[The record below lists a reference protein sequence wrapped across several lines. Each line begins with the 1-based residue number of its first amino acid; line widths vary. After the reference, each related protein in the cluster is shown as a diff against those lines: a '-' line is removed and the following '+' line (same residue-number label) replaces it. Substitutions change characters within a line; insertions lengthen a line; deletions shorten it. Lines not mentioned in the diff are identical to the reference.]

1 MFLNA
6 TKTLFNLLR
15 EINLKSIQEN
25 AEMPVRIAVLG
36 EAEVAGRLAR
46 ELGAAPWVS
55 VVANL
60 SERRAGDVLVRLS
73 RDAPPAEPLPAGG
86 LEVLVGDVI
95 TRIPDRVVLPNLEID
110 TLSSVLAP
118 ALIDTAPD
126 TQRLSLARHVPL
138 LRDAYARTL
147 IEQTSR
153 TNAVYAAS
161 TGVAEIV
168 PILSLPLNMADLVVL
183 TKNQLLMAYKLAL
196 AEGKKGKPEE
206 LMKEILSVVGGG
218 FLFRQVARELVG
230 LIPVWGIVPKIAV
243 SYAGTWVIGQTVHL
257 WAAEGETATL
267 KEMRRYY
274 ADALEQGRKL
284 AGDLAKRVRSRGRRG
299 KTEADLELP
308 PSSLELTENKTKADE
323 TSA

>member
-1 MFLNA
+1 MFLGA
-6 TKTLFNLLR
+6 TKTLFNLIR
-15 EINLKSIQEN
+15 EINLKSIQDN
-25 AEMPVRIAVLG
+25 AEIPVRIAVSGETELAAQVAHALG
-36 EAEVAGRLAR
+36 T
-46 ELGAAPWVS
+46 APWVS
-55 VVANL
+55 TLTSL
-60 SERRAGDVLVRLS
+60 SERRSGDVLVRVS
-73 RDAPPAEPLPAGG
+73 KDTPPTELLPAGG
-86 LEVLVGDVI
+86 LEVVLSRAD
-95 TRIPDRVVLPNLEID
+95 TRIPDRTVLPDLNAE
-110 TLSSVLAP
+110 TLQTVLAP
-118 ALIDTAPD
+118 ALIDKAPD
-126 TQRLSLARHVPL
+126 TQRLSLARHVPV
-138 LRDAYARTL
+138 LRGAYARTL

-161 TGVAEIV
+161 TGVAEIIPV
-168 PILSLPLNMADLVVL
+168 LSLPLGVADLVVL

-230 LIPVWGIVPKIAV
+230 LVPVWGIVPKIAV

-274 ADALEQGRKL
+274 AEALEQGRKL
-284 AGDLAKRVRSRGRRG
+284 AGDLAARVRSRGRRG

-308 PSSLELTENKTKADE
+308 PASLELEENETGTDE
-323 TSA
+323 TGA

>member
-6 TKTLFNLLR
+6 TKTLFNLVR

-25 AEMPVRIAVLG
+25 AELPVRIAVTG
-36 EAEVAGRLAR
+36 EAELAGQLAR

-55 VVANL
+55 VVSDP
-60 SERRAGDVLVRLS
+60 SERRVGDVLVRVS
-73 RDAPPAEPLPAGG
+73 QGAPPESPLPASG
-86 LEVLVGDVI
+86 LEVVLSDSS
-95 TRIPDRVVLPNLEID
+95 TRMPDRVVLPNLEPD
-110 TLSSVLAP
+110 ALSSLLAP
-118 ALIDTAPD
+118 ALIDKAAD
-126 TQRLSLARHVPL
+126 TQHLSLARHVPV
-138 LRDAYARTL
+138 LRNAYARTL

-161 TGVAEIV
+161 TGVAQIV
-168 PILSLPLNMADLVVL
+168 PILSLPLNVADLVVL

-196 AEGKKGKPEE
+196 AEGKRGQPEE

-230 LIPVWGIVPKIAV
+230 LVPVWGIVPKIAV

-274 ADALEQGRKL
+274 AEALEQGRKL
-284 AGDLAKRVRSRGRRG
+284 AGDLVKRVRTRGRRG
-299 KTEADLELP
+299 KSDVKTVERLPPSLSTEADE
-308 PSSLELTENKTKADE
+308 SSA
-323 TSA
+323 

>member
-6 TKTLFNLLR
+6 TKTLFNLIR

-25 AEMPVRIAVLG
+25 AEMPVRIAVTG
-36 EAEVAGRLAR
+36 EAELAGRLAR
-46 ELGAAPWVS
+46 ELGAAPWVN
-55 VVANL
+55 VVASS
-60 SERRAGDVLVRLS
+60 SERRPGDVLVRVS
-73 RDAPPAEPLPAGG
+73 QDAPPAEPLPAGG
-86 LEVLVGDVI
+86 LEVVVGDVD
-95 TRIPDRVVLPNLEID
+95 TRIPDRIVLPNLDAD
-110 TLSSVLAP
+110 TLQSLLAP
-118 ALIDTAPD
+118 ALIDKAAD
-126 TQRLSLARHVPL
+126 TQRLSLARHVPV
-138 LRDAYARTL
+138 LRNAYARTL

-161 TGVAEIV
+161 TGVAQIV

-230 LIPVWGIVPKIAV
+230 LVPVWGIVPKIAV

-274 ADALEQGRKL
+274 AEALEQGRKL
-284 AGDLAKRVRSRGRRG
+284 AGDLAKRVRSRGARRE
-299 KTEADLELP
+299 KTPEQLP
-308 PSSLELTENKTKADE
+308 PSADE
-323 TSA
+323 PDV

>member
-1 MFLNA
+1 MFLGA
-6 TKTLFNLLR
+6 TKTLFNLIR

-25 AEMPVRIAVLG
+25 AEMPVRIAVVG
-36 EAEVAGRLAR
+36 ETELAGRLAR

-55 VVANL
+55 TLADL
-60 SERRAGDVLVRLS
+60 SERRPGDLLVRVS
-73 RDAPPAEPLPAGG
+73 QDAPPAEPLPAGG
-86 LEVLVGDVI
+86 LEVLVGNVD
-95 TRIPDRVVLPNLEID
+95 TRIPDRVMLPDLSPD
-110 TLSSVLAP
+110 TLQTVLAP
-118 ALIDTAPD
+118 ALIDKAPD
-126 TQRLSLARHVPL
+126 TQRLSLARHVPA
-138 LRDAYARTL
+138 LRGAYARTL

-153 TNAVYAAS
+153 TNAAYAAS
-161 TGVAEIV
+161 TGVAQIV
-168 PILSLPLNMADLVVL
+168 PILSLPLNVADLVVL

-230 LIPVWGIVPKIAV
+230 LVPVWGIVPKIAV

-284 AGDLAKRVRSRGRRG
+284 AGDLAKRVRTRGRRG
-299 KTEADLELP
+299 KSETDLEPLP
-308 PSSLELTENKTKADE
+308 LPGPTATDE
-323 TSA
+323 PGA

>member
-6 TKTLFNLLR
+6 TKTLFNLVR

-25 AEMPVRIAVLG
+25 AELPVRIAVTG
-36 EAEVAGRLAR
+36 EAELAGRLAR

-55 VVANL
+55 VL
-60 SERRAGDVLVRLS
+60 EDKSERRVGDLLVRVS

-86 LEVLVGDVI
+86 IEVVVGAAS
-95 TRIPDRVVLPNLEID
+95 TRIPDRVVLPDLNLD
-110 TLSSVLAP
+110 TLQNVLAP
-118 ALIDTAPD
+118 ALVDRAPD
-126 TQRLSLARHVPL
+126 TQRLSLARHVPA
-138 LRDAYARTL
+138 LRGAYARTL

-153 TNAVYAAS
+153 TNAAYAAS
-161 TGVAEIV
+161 TGVAQIV
-168 PILSLPLNMADLVVL
+168 PILSLPLNVADLVVL

-230 LIPVWGIVPKIAV
+230 LVPVWGIVPKIAV

-274 ADALEQGRKL
+274 AEALERGRKL
-284 AGDLAKRVRSRGRRG
+284 AGEIAKRVRTRGRRG
-299 KTEADLELP
+299 KSETDLEPLP
-308 PSSLELTENKTKADE
+308 LPSPAETDE
-323 TSA
+323 PGA